1 MSTVPSNTRA
11 IVSGDMVRPIDE
23 VSRRASHIAFGLNR
37 LSIGPG
43 TAVAILMRNAI
54 SFVEVTQGITML
66 GAYAVPLN
74 WHLAPPEIKYV
85 LGDCAAQV
93 LFVHADLLDLVP
105 PSVLV
110 DNKVNVIVVRTPD
123 EVCKAYQVSPAKAAV
138 PSGML
143 ELESW
148 IGLQQAWTIPPVP
161 APESV
166 IYTSGTTGKPK
177 GVRRNPPTAEQ
188 RRHLDTMRE
197 QVYGLR
203 AGIRLLVP
211 APMYH
216 AAPNV
221 FAMAGAKVA
230 EHLVLM
236 PKFDAE
242 DFLRLVEQHRIT
254 NIVTVPTM
262 FVRLL
267 RLPEAVR
274 RRYDLSSLRMVH
286 HAAAP
291 CPPDVKLAMIEWFGP
306 IIHEWYGTTES
317 SVVTVCNSEEWLSH
331 PGTVGRPIPGARIEV
346 VGEDGV
352 VLPPGSPGELYVGLD
367 FLPDFTYHNRNDDR
381 QQIGRNGLITGGD
394 IGYLDADGFL
404 FLCDRKKDMVI
415 SGGVNIYPSE
425 VEAALLSMPAVLDC
439 AVIGIPDAEFGE
451 AVMALV
457 VQDGSTDEAAIRKEL
472 SQRLARFKLPKAI
485 EFRDSLPRDDAGKLL
500 KRRLRE
506 PYWENATRAI

>member
-1 MSTVPSNTRA
+1 MSTGQSQPRA
-11 IVSGDMVRPIDE
+11 IVSGATVRPTDE
-23 VSRRASHIAFGLNR
+23 VAHRASHIAFGLNR
-37 LSIGPG
+37 LGIGPG
-43 TAVAILMRNAI
+43 TAVAILMRNAV
-54 SFVEVTQGITML
+54 SFIEVSQGTTML
-66 GAYAVPLN
+66 GAWAVPLN
-74 WHLAPPEIKYV
+74 WHLAPPEIEYV
-85 LGDCAAQV
+85 LGDCAAKV

-105 PSVLV
+105 PSVLA
-110 DNKVNVIVVRTPD
+110 DNRVTVIVACTPEEVRQ
-123 EVCKAYQVSPAKAAV
+123 AYQVSPARAEIPA
-138 PSGML
+138 GML
-143 ELESW
+143 ELEGW
-148 IGLQQAWTIPPVP
+148 ITSQQAWTQPPVP
-161 APESV
+161 APESI

-188 RRHLDTMRE
+188 RQRLDAMRE

-203 AGIRLLVP
+203 PGIRLLVP
-211 APMYH
+211 APLYH

-230 EHLVLM
+230 DRLVLM

-242 DFLRLVEQHRIT
+242 EFLRLVEQHRIT

-274 RRYDLSSLRMVH
+274 RSYDLSSLKMVH

-291 CPPDVKLAMIEWFGP
+291 CPPDVKRAMIEWFGP

-317 SVVTVCNSEEWLSH
+317 SVVTVCNSQEWLSH
-331 PGTVGRPIPGARIEV
+331 PGTVGRAIPGARIEV
-346 VGEDGV
+346 VGENGA
-352 VLPPGSPGELYVGLD
+352 VLPPGAPGELYVGLD
-367 FLPDFTYHNRNDDR
+367 FLPDFTYHNRSDDR

-394 IGYLDADGFL
+394 IGYLDAEGFL

-415 SGGVNIYPSE
+415 SGGVNIYPTE
-425 VEAALLSMPAVLDC
+425 IEAALLSMPAVQDC

-451 AVMALV
+451 AVLALV
-457 VQDGSTDEAAIRKEL
+457 VQDGSTDEAEILKEL
-472 SQRLARFKLPKAI
+472 GLRLARFKLPKTI

>member
-1 MSTVPSNTRA
+1 MRA
-11 IVSGDMVRPIDE
+11 IVSGAMVRPIEE

-37 LSIGPG
+37 LDVGPG
-43 TAVAILMRNAI
+43 AAVAILMRNEIA
-54 SFVEVTQGITML
+54 FVEISQATATL

-74 WHLAPPEIKYV
+74 WHLAPPEIEYV
-85 LGDCAAQV
+85 LGDCAAKV
-93 LFVHADLLDLVP
+93 LFVHVDLLDLVP

-110 DNKVNVIVVRTPD
+110 DNRLTVIVARTPD
-123 EVCKAYQVSPAKAAV
+123 EICKAYGISAGKAAI

-143 ELESW
+143 ELEGWIATQQSW
-148 IGLQQAWTIPPVP
+148 TTPPVS
-161 APESV
+161 APESI

-188 RRHLDTMRE
+188 RRRLEAMRE
-197 QVYGLR
+197 EVYGLR
-203 AGIRLLVP
+203 PGIRLLVP
-211 APMYH
+211 APLYH

-230 EHLVLM
+230 DRLVLM

-242 DFLRLVEQHRIT
+242 ELLRLVEAHRIT

-267 RLPEAVR
+267 RLPDSVR
-274 RRYDLSSLRMVH
+274 GRYDLSSLRMIH

-291 CPPDVKLAMIEWFGP
+291 CPPDVKRAMIAWLGP

-317 SVVTVCNSEEWLSH
+317 SVVTVCNSREWLLH
-331 PGTVGRPIPGARIEV
+331 PGTVGRAIPGARIEV
-346 VGEDGV
+346 VGEDGSL
-352 VLPPGSPGELYVGLD
+352 LPPGNPGELYVGLD
-367 FLPDFTYHNRNDDR
+367 FLPDFTYHNRNEDR

-394 IGYLDADGFL
+394 IGYLDAEGFL

-425 VEAALLSMPAVLDC
+425 IESALLSIPAVHDC

-457 VQDGSTDEAAIRKEL
+457 VQDGSTDEAAIRTEL
-472 SQRLARFKLPKAI
+472 ARRLARFKLPKTI
-485 EFRDSLPRDDAGKLL
+485 EFRNSLPRDDAGKLL

-506 PYWENATRAI
+506 AYWQNAKPAI

>member
-1 MSTVPSNTRA
+1 MSTQSDARA
-11 IVSGDMVRPIDE
+11 IVSGATIRPIDE
-23 VSRRASHIAFGLNR
+23 VSHRASLIAFGLNR
-37 LSIGPG
+37 LGIGPG

-54 SFVEVTQGITML
+54 SFIEVSQGTAML
-66 GAYAVPLN
+66 GAWAVPLN
-74 WHLAPPEIKYV
+74 WHLAPPEIEYV
-85 LGDCAAQV
+85 LGDCAARV

-105 PSVLV
+105 SSVLT
-110 DNKVNVIVVRTPD
+110 DKRLTVIVAHTPEEVRL
-123 EVCKAYQVSPAKAAV
+123 AYRVPPTKAAA
-138 PSGML
+138 PSGTLDL
-143 ELESW
+143 EDW
-148 IGLQQAWTIPPVP
+148 IGAQQAWTEPPVP
-161 APESV
+161 APESI

-188 RRHLDTMRE
+188 RRRLDAMRE

-203 AGIRLLVP
+203 QGIRLLVP
-211 APMYH
+211 APLYH

-230 EHLVLM
+230 DRLVLM

-291 CPPDVKLAMIEWFGP
+291 CPPDVKRAMIEWFGP

-331 PGTVGRPIPGARIEV
+331 PGTVGRAIPGARIEV

-352 VLPPGSPGELYVGLD
+352 ILPPGSPGELYVGLD

-404 FLCDRKKDMVI
+404 FLCDRKKDMII

-425 VEAALLSMPAVLDC
+425 IEAALLSMPAVLDC
-439 AVIGIPDAEFGE
+439 AVIGIPDPEFGE

-457 VQDGSTDEAAIRKEL
+457 VQDGRTDEAAIREEL
-472 SQRLARFKLPKAI
+472 AQRLARFKLPKLI

-506 PYWENATRAI
+506 PYWEKTAQAM